1 MSGSGQPTFKPFP
14 LFTGCHTQTIAA
26 SFLTFARNPNSTT
39 RFVYLSD
46 GDRITYEVS
55 TPKNWKVTDPTV
67 VMVHGLCGSY
77 RSPYLVRLA
86 KKLDKRNIRTI
97 RINLRG
103 CGTGRGHA
111 KKMYHVDGSNDVWHA
126 LKKIKHETPDSPLT
140 LMGFSLGGNIVLKMA
155 GEWGEEAEQVVD
167 KVIAINPPIDMYASV
182 RLLSKN
188 KVYERYFMRYLR
200 SDVLFRH
207 NHFEDMPPIE
217 IPTGMSLLEF
227 DEFYI
232 APESGYES
240 AQDYYYATSSGR
252 LIPEIQVSSHI
263 LFAKD
268 DPIVDCNVMDDVSVP
283 QNVDILVTEQGGHLG
298 YLGIPGQEGGFHWM
312 DSILLQWIF
321 NED

>member
-1 MSGSGQPTFKPFP
+1 MSGSGQPIFKPFP
-14 LFTGCHTQTIAA
+14 FFAGCHTQTIAA
-26 SFLTFARNPNSTT
+26 SFLTFARNPESTT
-39 RFVYLSD
+39 RFVHLSD

-55 TPKNWKVTDPTV
+55 TPTSWKVTDPTV
-67 VMVHGLCGSY
+67 VMVHGLCGSH
-77 RSPYLVRLA
+77 RSPYIVRLA
-86 KKLDKRNIRTI
+86 NKLDKRNIRTI

-111 KKMYHVDGSNDVWHA
+111 KKMYHVDCSNDIWHA

-155 GEWGEEAEQVVD
+155 GEWGEEAQQIIN

-207 NHFEDMPPIE
+207 NYFEDMPPIE
-217 IPTGMSLLEF
+217 IPTGMSLLDF

-252 LIPEIQVSSHI
+252 LIPDIQVSSHI

-268 DPIVDCNVMDDVSVP
+268 DPIVDCNVMEDVPVP
-283 QNVDILVTEQGGHLG
+283 HNVDIVVTDQGGHLG
-298 YLGIPGQEGGFHWM
+298 YLGMPGQEGGFHWM
-312 DSILLQWIF
+312 DSIILQWIF
-321 NED
+321 EEG